1 MKTKLFNFTDEQ
13 INGAAELIR
22 QGKLVAFPTETVYG
36 LGANALDEEAV
47 KSTYVAK
54 GRPIDNPEI
63 VHVWC
68 MEQIETFAYVDGR
81 AKLLIEA
88 FMPGSLTLVVKK
100 KANLPSVVTA
110 GFDTVA
116 VRMPQSQQA
125 RQFLKACQVP
135 VAAPSANTS
144 GRPSPT
150 TWKDVKEDLDGKID
164 GILCGEDC
172 SVGIESTVLDTTR
185 ESLVVLRPGVVT
197 PSQIAKVVNQPVTLL
212 NDPNSK
218 VNSPGVRYTHYAPL
232 CQMVLNVDGDKEKLA
247 SFYDKI
253 ALQGLNPVLLCDDV
267 LGFGDRNVISLGK
280 TNEEVAQKAFSALR
294 FCEKNFDYIIC
305 SFLPSGE
312 FGQSIQNR
320 LMRSASNKIL

>member
-13 INGAAELIR
+13 IDCAARLIR
-22 QGKLVAFPTETVYG
+22 QGQLVAFPTETVYG

-68 MEQIETFAYVDGR
+68 SEQIETFAHVDQR
-81 AKLLIEA
+81 AKLLIDA
-88 FMPGSLTLVVKK
+88 FMPGSLTLVLKK
-100 KANLPSVVTA
+100 KPNLSSVVTA
-110 GFDTVA
+110 GFDTVG
-116 VRMPQSQQA
+116 VRMPQSEQA
-125 RQFLKACQVP
+125 RRFLQACRVP

-150 TWKDVKEDLDGKID
+150 NWTAVKEDLDGKIA

-172 SVGIESTVLDTTR
+172 AVGIESTVLDTTKDG
-185 ESLVVLRPGVVT
+185 LVVLRPGVVT
-197 PSQIAKVVNQPVTLL
+197 PSEIAKVVNQPVTVLTDLL
-212 NDPNSK
+212 SK

-232 CQMVLNVDGDKEKLA
+232 CQMVLNVDGDKEKLI

-253 ALQGLNPVLLCDDV
+253 ASNGLNPVLLCDDV
-267 LGFGDRNVISLGK
+267 LGFGDRNVLSLGK
-280 TNEEVAQKAFSALR
+280 SNEEVAQKAFSSLR

-305 SFLPSGE
+305 SFLPKGE